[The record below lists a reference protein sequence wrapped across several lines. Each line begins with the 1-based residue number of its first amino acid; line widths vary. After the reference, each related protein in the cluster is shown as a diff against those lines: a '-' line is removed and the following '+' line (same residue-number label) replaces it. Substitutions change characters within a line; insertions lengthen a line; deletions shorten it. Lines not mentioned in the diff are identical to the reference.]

1 MSMTRR
7 SACSGRRG
15 SAKRASHQRNM
26 TSTELA
32 NDVYRAI
39 VARLAQGGQAH
50 VRYAVEKQPG
60 RRPAGIGNRR
70 AGAAAG

>member
-1 MSMTRR
+1 
-7 SACSGRRG
+7 
-15 SAKRASHQRNM
+15 M